1 MASPEGS
8 LIMALHHLL
17 GHEGARGD
25 VLRAVQ
31 ARTLPGAL
39 LLKGPRGIGKQRMAL
54 WIAQLML
61 CEQPT
66 ASGPCDGCRACK
78 LSLRLEHPDVHWY
91 FPLPRPTGAPT
102 PEKMADALEEARH
115 GRLAELRE
123 QSLQRPVV
131 QFLEKKPVVEGIYL
145 AAVRTLRRRANQRPS
160 MGQEQIFIIGDAE
173 ALVPQEAS
181 PEAANALLKLLEEPP
196 EATRFIL
203 TSSEPGS
210 LLDTIRSRT
219 VPLQLGPLEPGTVAA
234 FLQEQLAID
243 ADAALRAARLA
254 QGSLGRAFGYLPDDE
269 GNPGSLEQLRKA
281 AVRLLVAALSPRPG
295 DVFTEALGTGTTGG
309 RAFVELLDALTV
321 WLRDLAAIQCGQ
333 TAQVANHD
341 AIEWLQKQGERTQV
355 TAEACAR
362 ALDRVEVAALQAAGN
377 VNPQLIVAGLLH
389 ELRTILHATATAEPG
404 VRA

>member
-1 MASPEGS
+1 M
-8 LIMALHHLL
+8 
-17 GHEGARGD
+17 
-25 VLRAVQ
+25 
-31 ARTLPGAL
+31 
-39 LLKGPRGIGKQRMAL
+39 
-54 WIAQLML
+54 
-61 CEQPT
+61 
-66 ASGPCDGCRACK
+66 
-78 LSLRLEHPDVHWY
+78 
-91 FPLPRPTGAPT
+91 
-102 PEKMADALEEARH
+102 
-115 GRLAELRE
+115 
-123 QSLQRPVV
+123 
-131 QFLEKKPVVEGIYL
+131 
-145 AAVRTLRRRANQRPS
+145 
-160 MGQEQIFIIGDAE
+160 
-173 ALVPQEAS
+173 
-181 PEAANALLKLLEEPP
+181 
-196 EATRFIL
+196 
-203 TSSEPGS
+203 
-210 LLDTIRSRT
+210 
-219 VPLQLGPLEPGTVAA
+219 
-234 FLQEQLAID
+234 
-243 ADAALRAARLA
+243 
-254 QGSLGRAFGYLPDDE
+254 GSLGRALGYLPDDE